1 MYLTI
6 TSYITEVPARI
17 NGLVVDLCTY
27 TEPCGNEA
35 SHATSKENWY
45 FDVVY
50 DIDPRRPGQAVMLLD
65 VMKSY

>member
-1 MYLTI
+1 M
-6 TSYITEVPARI
+6 RI
-17 NGLVVDLCTY
+17 NGLVVDSCTY

-45 FDVVY
+45 FDVEY
-50 DIDPRRPGQAVMLLD
+50 DIIDPRRAGQAVMLLD